1 MNDSS
6 VVAADDVVVV
16 VVAVIANSQPIAMFT
31 QSSSEWLCVSEVV
44 TSDSIEIQLPKC
56 YSIKKMHVLKG
67 KRLKE

>member
-31 QSSSEWLCVSEVV
+31 QSFSEWLCVSEVV

-56 YSIKKMHVLKG
+56 YSIKKMHVLTG
-67 KRLKE
+67 RRLKE